1 MPKSNLN
8 ILNRRAFLSQTFK
21 TSMAVA
27 LGTLVD
33 IPFVMKRAL
42 AEGNIGG
49 GKKIIFIWLRGAND
63 SLNSIIPIGDSQ
75 YALNRPTIALPPDL
89 GFTYSGLGAYT
100 GPCFDATQYADAA
113 ATLRAA
119 ADATYSYN
127 KAIPTGNA
135 YAALHPSLKFLAPVY
150 NAGDLAL
157 IHRVAYPKQSRSHF
171 DSQNYWENG
180 NPNNN
185 LSKDGI
191 FYRAIIESGLANSAP
206 LTGVS
211 IQSALPLILRGSGA
225 AMTNLS
231 DPTRYDL
238 LGVPTPTGDIKA
250 LNALRAANNYPFP
263 GKRNRELLDLQY
275 ENMAGTLSIFGNL
288 NFGDSG
294 NVFQDNIKTDG
305 DTAWNPINSSG
316 TMVGDSSKGYYLFPN
331 TDDKNGGYRRTSGSG
346 VGALDANKQVI
357 NSSQKSFFTNLKA
370 AAMILNNTDAIIA
383 GTELGGFDLHQAAGS
398 ASVSGSGSHEKLQ
411 RAIGWA
417 IYGLRKY
424 FTLYGRDNVSGAKVN
439 WNDVVVVTL
448 SEFGRTS
455 VENADKG
462 TDHAEAGAMFVAGG
476 AVQGFSNVNKATANA
491 SGVFGCHT
499 TDAIPW
505 IPGPRTTNLATCGTM
520 FAANTGI
527 TAGYLRRSTDYR
539 SILGEVIR
547 DHLGSTQNQLNRII
561 PGYASAGEN
570 LLSGGTSSV
579 DGVPIRGEVGIL

>member
-8 ILNRRAFLSQTFK
+8 ILNRRAFLSQSFK
-21 TSMAVA
+21 TGMAVA
-27 LGTLVD
+27 LSTLVD

-42 AEGNIGG
+42 AEGNIGLN

-75 YALNRPTIALPPDL
+75 YALNRPTIALPSDP
-89 GFTYSGLGAYT
+89 GFIYSGPGAYA
-100 GPCFDATQYADAA
+100 GPCFDATQYADA
-113 ATLRAA
+113 TLTARVA

-127 KAIPTGNA
+127 KAIPTGNG
-135 YAALHPSLKFLAPVY
+135 YAAIHPSLKFLAPVY

-191 FYRAIIESGLANSAP
+191 FYRTIIESGLANTSP

-238 LGVPTPTGDIKA
+238 LGVPTPTGDTKA
-250 LNALRAANNYPFP
+250 LNALRTANNYPFP
-263 GKRNRELLDLQY
+263 GKRNRDLLDLQY
-275 ENMAGTLSIFGNL
+275 ENMAGTLSIFGSL

-305 DTAWNPINSSG
+305 DGTWNPINSSG
-316 TMVGDSSKGYYLFPN
+316 VSIGDNSKGYFLFPN
-331 TDDKNGGYRRTSGSG
+331 TDDKNGGYRRAAGSG
-346 VGALDANKQVI
+346 TGALNTAKQVI
-357 NSSQKSFFTNLKA
+357 NGNQKSFFTNLKA

-383 GTELGGFDLHQAAGS
+383 GTELGGFDTHQTEGS
-398 ASVSGSGSHEKLQ
+398 SSGSHADLQ

-424 FTLYGRDNVSGAKVN
+424 FTNYGRDNVVGAKAN
-439 WNDVVVVTL
+439 WNDVVVITL

-476 AVQGFSNVNKATANA
+476 GVQGFSNVNKTTANA
-491 SGVFGCHT
+491 NAVFGCHT
-499 TDAIPW
+499 NEAIPW
-505 IPGPRTTNLATCGTM
+505 IPGARTTNLATCGTM

-539 SILGEVIR
+539 SVLGEVIR
-547 DHLGSTQNQLNRII
+547 KHLGSTDNQLNRII
-561 PGYASAGEN
+561 PGYANPTEY
-570 LLSGGTSSV
+570 LRGGGVSSV
-579 DGVPIRGEVGIL
+579 DGVQIRGEVGIL